1 MTTTKSTIIAKAE
14 TTLGRTLTASETEA
28 VSEYCAGQI
37 PAPVA
42 WSNPKSQAAE
52 DYATVCAIAHAES
65 TRAHDAAISAAIR
78 GE

>member
-1 MTTTKSTIIAKAE
+1 MTSKSTIIAKAE
-14 TTLGRTLTASETEA
+14 TKLGRKLTASELQA
-28 VSEYCAGQI
+28 VAIYCAGRI
-37 PAPVA
+37 PKPVA

-65 TRAHDAAISAAIR
+65 TRAHDAAISAAIK